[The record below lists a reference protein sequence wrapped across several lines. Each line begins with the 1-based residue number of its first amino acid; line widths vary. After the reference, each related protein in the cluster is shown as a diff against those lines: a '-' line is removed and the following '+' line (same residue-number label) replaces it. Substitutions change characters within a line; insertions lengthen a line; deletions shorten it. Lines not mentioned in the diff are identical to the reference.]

1 MDLVPAC
8 VSRQA
13 RARTEGPPHAACT
26 EAARTA
32 SLWYDSEQVG
42 VCVQRRAMSGSRA
55 VAAKVVKSRQEP
67 NLVNADRIT
76 TSTGKLQG
84 CPPAGRRGEWWH
96 ACSVPTAGWCSNC
109 CRSKSRLPAHGHKL
123 SPISRETQESRLGER
138 IKGLPL
144 VDGIAWWA
152 EWWNDQA
159 IENKLSEAATVSRK
173 WAAAKGI
180 AFDQGKT
187 EAAL

>member
-84 CPPAGRRGEWWH
+84 CPLQEGVENGGTHAQFRQLAGAQTVVG
-96 ACSVPTAGWCSNC
+96 
-109 CRSKSRLPAHGHKL
+109 RSLVFPPMATSYRPSRVKRKS
-123 SPISRETQESRLGER
+123 Q
-138 IKGLPL
+138 
-144 VDGIAWWA
+144 D
-152 EWWNDQA
+152 
-159 IENKLSEAATVSRK
+159 
-173 WAAAKGI
+173 
-180 AFDQGKT
+180 
-187 EAAL
+187 